1 MAITKVKNY
10 NIAPYYDDYDESK
23 NYHRVLFR
31 PGFAVQARELT
42 QLQTSLYSQIDKL
55 GQYSFEDGSRVV
67 GGKVTVNTEYDFIK
81 LTSTSAVSAF
91 VGNTITGDEAGVKAT
106 VLAAVAATGGDPDTH
121 YIKYDTSGTA
131 NATKLF
137 VNGET
142 ITDTNS
148 KTADLASSASTG
160 KGSKVD
166 IDEGVYFISGTL
178 AYVAKQTLILDK
190 YTNTPSYIIGLSV
203 TESLISNST
212 TGHEALVDNAQGTP
226 NYAAPGAHR
235 YQIATALI
243 KESLTAPNTTYANYI
258 MLMKIKSGIIQVKTD
273 TKTANTELTTRL
285 ARRTH
290 EESGNYSVAPFSL
303 DIREHLDDE
312 AGNGGYLIED
322 QGGVATKLAIGV
334 EPSIAYVQGF
344 RVENL
349 ATKYVAIDKP
359 RDHVNENEK
368 SVVLP
373 IGNYV
378 KLTVSTIRGMPDI
391 NAYSRIELRNS
402 SSTQIGYARVR
413 GLEIASPT
421 IWNLYLFDITM
432 NSSQTFSNV
441 AKVFQT
447 QSNEDFAGDLNVAG
461 VRYDSGNN
469 GLVFKLPYDGV
480 KSLLDS
486 SPADPLEYN
495 VRVEVEGTVSGTG
508 TSATI
513 SFSNLPG
520 TLQSNSDILVSTGNN
535 AAEQAA
541 EACVAGVGT
550 TTLTLTNAGSN
561 LTGWA
566 SGTPHAKAI
575 CTVQKNAS
583 GGKKNKTLETIA
595 AANFTYASGTGY
607 IPLDKSD
614 IHSITSVTIGGA
626 DASEKFRLDNGQRD
640 NF

>member
-81 LTSTSAVSAF
+81 LTSTSAVAAF
-91 VGNTITGDEAGVKAT
+91 VGNTITGGTNGVTAT
-106 VLAAVAATGGDPDTH
+106 VLATVAATGGDPDTL

-148 KTADLASSASTG
+148 KTATLASSSSTG

-203 TESLISNST
+203 TESLVDNST
-212 TGHEALVDNAQGTP
+212 DVSLVDNAQGTP

-235 YQIATALI
+235 YKIATALI

-258 MLMKIKSGIIQVKTD
+258 MLMKIKAGIIQVKTD

-303 DIREHLDDE
+303 DIREHLDDG
-312 AGNGGYLIED
+312 AGNGGYLTSG

-349 ATKYVAIDKP
+349 ATKYVAVDKP

-378 KLTVSTIRGMPDI
+378 RLTVSTITGMPDI
-391 NAYSRIELRNS
+391 NSYSRISLRNS
-402 SSTQIGYARVR
+402 SDTVIGYARVR
-413 GLEIASPT
+413 GLEEYTAT
-421 IWNLYLFDITM
+421 VWNLYLFDITM
-432 NSSQTFSNV
+432 NSGQTFSNV
-441 AKVFQT
+441 HNVFQT
-447 QSNEDFAGDLNVAG
+447 QTNQDFDGHLSVVG

-495 VRVEVEGTVSGTG
+495 VRVEVEGTVSGT
-508 TSATI
+508 
-513 SFSNLPG
+513 
-520 TLQSNSDILVSTGNN
+520 
-535 AAEQAA
+535 
-541 EACVAGVGT
+541 
-550 TTLTLTNAGSN
+550 
-561 LTGWA
+561 
-566 SGTPHAKAI
+566 
-575 CTVQKNAS
+575 
-583 GGKKNKTLETIA
+583 
-595 AANFTYASGTGY
+595 
-607 IPLDKSD
+607 
-614 IHSITSVTIGGA
+614 
-626 DASEKFRLDNGQRD
+626 
-640 NF
+640 